1 MKNKN
6 NKRIIALLSIAL
18 LLFTGYRIYHKSNII
33 NLNNSND
40 TSVSVDKVES
50 DLKIKYLKT
59 STNSQGQEV
68 ISFNYEVLPVEAND
82 KTVTISLLWSD
93 TSITDDI
100 NEYLSYTH
108 DETDFY
114 VEISCLQKSNH
125 QAKFTL
131 VSNANNNATASV
143 LIDFEQEFL
152 GFSNN
157 EINLS
162 KTLAL
167 SSDEILYNEKDIK
180 TKILSLS
187 NGFLGTIS
195 INDKVISDF
204 NMTLGNVAIS
214 LNNPLT
220 EDYISNDTEL
230 NNIYIKAR
238 ENSLSTDFINTI
250 SEDYIRNLSNSQ
262 KEAIRTSDT
271 IELNATYNIAFN
283 YYGESFEFTC
293 NLVDT
298 VSAEAF
304 ANSTYVNVDS
314 ITVEGNII
322 FK

>member
-1 MKNKN
+1 MENKK
-6 NKRIIALLSIAL
+6 NKRIISLLSVAL
-18 LLFTGYRIYHKSNII
+18 LLFTGYRIYHKSNIMH
-33 NLNNSND
+33 LNNQKD
-40 TSVSVDKVES
+40 TSISVEKVES
-50 DLKIKYLKT
+50 NLKIKYLKT

-68 ISFNYEVLPVEAND
+68 ISFNYEVLPAEAND
-82 KTVTISLLWSD
+82 KTVTTILSWSD
-93 TSITDDI
+93 TSIIDNI

-108 DETDFY
+108 NETDFY
-114 VEISCLQKSNH
+114 IEITCLQKSNY

-131 VSNANNNATASV
+131 ISNANNNATASV

-167 SSDEILYNEKDIK
+167 SSDEVLYNEEDIK

-187 NGFLGTIS
+187 NGFLGTVS

-204 NMTLGNVAIS
+204 NMTLTNVAIS
-214 LNNPLT
+214 LNNPLN
-220 EDYISNDTEL
+220 EDYIKNDNEL
-230 NNIYIKAR
+230 NNVYTNAR
-238 ENSLSTDFINTI
+238 ENSSSTDFINTI
-250 SEDYIRNLSNSQ
+250 SENYIKNLSNLQ
-262 KEAIRTSDT
+262 KETIRLSET
-271 IELNATYNIAFN
+271 IELNATYTITFN

-293 NLVDT
+293 NLVDN
-298 VSAEAF
+298 VSTEAF